1 MLRIGLTGGIGT
13 GKSTASKILSDL
25 GAYIFDADKEAK
37 EILLSNETIK
47 NELISEFGSDI
58 MTGDGKVDNNK
69 LARVAFQD
77 QDHQLRLNTII
88 HPYVFKEIDKCFDK
102 ELENGNHD
110 VFVVDA
116 ALIYESGADTHM
128 DYVIVIT
135 TLIKIRMERAL
146 ARETLSREEILKRI
160 DLQWPEEEKIALA
173 DFVVH
178 NDGTEKELKVKLR
191 NANTFLYVS
200 VFLNLWGGFGLL
212 QLIFNNRCV

>member
-128 DYVIVIT
+128 DYVIVVT
-135 TLIKIRMERAL
+135 SHLKLRTQRVMERGGL
-146 ARETLSREEILKRI
+146 TREEFLKRLE
-160 DLQWPEEEKIALA
+160 LQWPDEDKVHMA
-173 DFVVH
+173 DFVIH
-178 NDGTEKELKVKLR
+178 NNSTEEKLSDEARNVFELL
-191 NANTFLYVS
+191 T
-200 VFLNLWGGFGLL
+200 
-212 QLIFNNRCV
+212 